1 MDQGRAARAAH
12 RCRDTVK
19 EVAMEG
25 LRVIV
30 NCIVVGASA
39 LIPAQFNH
47 ISYFGNNNLGG
58 GMPVATLVHGG
69 PAPTDISSAFMPDTQ
84 SPSAVMPTTQ
94 MESARATP
102 AWRWQSTIEP
112 DANNF
117 QWKFGAAVSIHERSI
132 AIGPARDWD
141 LCVDQTGVRTYTLA
155 GQHWLCDGAISHP
168 SGDVHAQFGVC
179 VALKN
184 KMLLIGSPRDS
195 DGAFETGAAFL
206 YIRVGQRWDLQATLK
221 RSVCNAADQFG
232 AAIAC
237 DENTLVIGAPKA
249 DEGVIDSGAV
259 EVFER
264 DQNGWRNVATLV
276 SNPPRAGA
284 LFGLSV
290 ALDSGRIIVGAP
302 GDKSDGNFSGRA
314 FIYTRG
320 ATGWVLDAELSCP
333 SGTRG
338 WFGSAVAGDQS
349 RVLIGAP
356 RLVRPNQTDL
366 DARGMA
372 FEYRRSSDGWHVA
385 ATIMPANAR
394 EADSFGCSLALHQHH
409 AVFGASIDS
418 LAGRMSGAAFAG
430 VRNSL
435 NQWSVER
442 LVAPDA
448 APEQLAGHVVGI
460 FGSRII
466 VGRMGNPEED
476 PALGAV
482 SVFVIAPPRIA
493 HEDGRDTSSTRVLVK
508 P

>member
-1 MDQGRAARAAH
+1 
-12 RCRDTVK
+12 
-19 EVAMEG
+19 MEG
-25 LRVIV
+25 LRIIV
-30 NCIVVGASA
+30 KCIVVGASA
-39 LIPAQFNH
+39 LIPAHFNH
-47 ISYFGNNNLGG
+47 ISELGNNNLGG

-69 PAPTDISSAFMPDTQ
+69 LAPTDISSAFMQHSDAPQ
-84 SPSAVMPTTQ
+84 SVKPVTIMTTSNAPT
-94 MESARATP
+94 

-112 DANNF
+112 NANNF
-117 QWKFGAAVSIHERSI
+117 DWKFGAAVSIYERTI

-141 LCVDQTGVRTYTLA
+141 LGIDQTGVHIYTLA
-155 GQHWLCDGAISHP
+155 GQHWRCDCTISHP
-168 SGDVHAQFGVC
+168 SGDSHAQFGAC

-184 KMLLIGSPRDS
+184 KLLLIGSPRDNE
-195 DGAFETGAAFL
+195 GAFETGAAFV
-206 YIRVGQRWDLQATLK
+206 YKKVGERWDHEATLK
-221 RSVCNAADQFG
+221 RSVSNAADQFG

-237 DENTLVIGAPKA
+237 DEHTLVIGAPKA

-264 DQNGWRNVATLV
+264 DQVGWRNVATLT

-290 ALDSGRIIVGAP
+290 AVDSGRIIVGAP

-314 FIYTRG
+314 FIFTRG
-320 ATGWVLDAELSCP
+320 ATGWALQAELSCP

-366 DARGMA
+366 NPRGMV
-372 FEYRRSSDGWHVA
+372 FEYRRANGCWDVA
-385 ATIMPANAR
+385 ATIMPANAL
-394 EADSFGCSLALHQHH
+394 EADSFGCSIALHKDH

-418 LAGRMSGAAFAG
+418 LAGRLAGAAFAG
-430 VRNSL
+430 ARNSL
-435 NQWSVER
+435 GVWALER

-448 APEQLAGHVVGI
+448 APGQLAGQMVGI
-460 FGSRII
+460 FGPRIV

-476 PALGAV
+476 PAPGAV
-482 SVFVIAPPRIA
+482 SIFVIAPPRIA
-493 HEDGRDTSSTRVLVK
+493 QEDGSGTSSTRMFMD